1 VARWRP
7 IRTAPR
13 DETEILIARSGKECV
28 SSMNV
33 VYYNDTDL
41 GTKKHPWVFVDGTNA
56 YHKDFPTHWMPLPKP
71 PVRNRLA
78 RKSTQ

>member
-1 VARWRP
+1 
-7 IRTAPR
+7 
-13 DETEILIARSGKECV
+13 
-28 SSMNV
+28 MNV